1 MNSTAP
7 ATTVESDWPN
17 PRPLPTALLPVATLD
32 TDILPATLKP
42 WVKDIAERMQVPPD
56 FPAIGLMISLAGVV
70 GRKVCIRP
78 KRYDTWEVVPNLWG
92 AVVGRPGVLKSP
104 ALDEAL
110 RPLRRIEAQARDIFL
125 KEKQAFEA
133 RQLAAKMRKIRP
145 RKEGEEAEPEEEEEE
160 ECEPIER
167 RYIVSDVTPEKLGEL
182 LAVNSFGMTLV
193 RDELMG
199 LLRQLEKQG
208 QESGRA
214 FLLEAW
220 NGNGSF
226 VFDRIQ
232 RGTTRIE
239 ACCLSILGGI
249 QPGPLK
255 AYRDQASK
263 NEAGDDGFIQRF
275 QLLVWPDVPND
286 FVNVDRWPDKDA
298 KNAVFDLF
306 DRIDKRDG
314 FQCGGKVDQDDRRG
328 IPYVRFTPKAQAQFD
343 QWRIDHEVRVRSGE
357 LAPAM
362 ESHLA
367 KYRSLVP
374 SIALL
379 THLADDK
386 VGPVPESALC
396 RAIEWAKYLETHAAR
411 VYGLTQAQAPVEASA
426 MARKIIAGELKD
438 AFTSRGVYQRDW
450 SHLKDAEAV
459 KRAATYLEKLG
470 WLRASQMETGGRPST
485 LWEITPRLSELESE
499 PAKPPKP
506 LKVKTVEPEAEP
518 FEGFGGSPREDDTG
532 DVPTDAGEL
541 ADAEGDRLEGVERTE
556 EPSDLP
562 F

>member
-1 MNSTAP
+1 MDSTST
-7 ATTVESDWPN
+7 ATTVETDWQKPK
-17 PRPLPTALLPVATLD
+17 PLPTELLPVATLE
-32 TDILPATLKP
+32 TEILPARLKP
-42 WVKDIAERMQVPPD
+42 WVIDVAERMQVPPD
-56 FPAIGLMISLAGVV
+56 FPAVGLMISLAGVV

-110 RPLRRIEAQARDIFL
+110 RPLRRIEAQARDTFL
-125 KEKQAFEA
+125 QEKQAFEA
-133 RQLAAKMRKIRP
+133 RQLAAKMRKMRP
-145 RKEGEEAEPEEEEEE
+145 KKEGEEAEPEEEEEE
-160 ECEPIER
+160 REPVER

-182 LAVNSFGMTLV
+182 LAVNAFGLTLV

-226 VFDRIQ
+226 VFDRIM

-263 NEAGDDGFIQRF
+263 NGAGDDGFIQRF
-275 QLLVWPDVPND
+275 QLLVWPDVQND
-286 FVNVDRWPDKDA
+286 FVNVDRWPDKEA

-328 IPYVRFTPKAQAQFD
+328 IPYVRFTPKAQAVFD
-343 QWRIDHEVRVRSGE
+343 QWRMEHETRVRSGE

-396 RAIEWAKYLETHAAR
+396 RAIEWARYLETHAAR

-426 MARKIIAGELKD
+426 LARKIIDGELLD
-438 AFTSRGVYQRDW
+438 AFTCRGVYQRDW
-450 SHLKDAEAV
+450 KNLTDAEGV
-459 KRAATYLEKLG
+459 KRAATYLEELG
-470 WLRASQMETGGRPST
+470 WLRKSDMETGGRPST
-485 LWEITPRLSELESE
+485 LWEISPRLAELESE
-499 PAKPPKP
+499 PAKPPK
-506 LKVKTVEPEAEP
+506 VKTVEPEAPP

-541 ADAEGDRLEGVERTE
+541 ADAEGDRMENIQHTE
-556 EPSDLP
+556 ERGDLP